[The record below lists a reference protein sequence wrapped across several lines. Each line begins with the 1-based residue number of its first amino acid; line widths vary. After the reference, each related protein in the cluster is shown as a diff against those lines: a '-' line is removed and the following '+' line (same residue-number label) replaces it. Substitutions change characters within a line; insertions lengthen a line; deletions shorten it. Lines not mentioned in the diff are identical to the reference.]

1 MNKIPNLRHAKIKPQ
16 NAFGHHHRSVKTI
29 IYTIIQQFSKNKKY
43 YIINDFSKLSLF
55 AYADG
60 SVRVVVMTANLREED
75 WTNLT
80 QG

>member
-1 MNKIPNLRHAKIKPQ
+1 MKKIPNLRHAKIKPQ

-29 IYTIIQQFSKNKKY
+29 ISTVIQLVSVLKTV
-43 YIINDFSKLSLF
+43 NDFSKLSLF